1 MATSALKSP
10 VPHYSSNNH
19 RSKSILMW
27 ERLNRYKL
35 LIVLLIA
42 IVARLAIL
50 FAFPSVFAYSN
61 EGAEIHGS
69 VAYDE
74 YALNLLETGIYGRT
88 AGIPDSVLPPLYS
101 YVVAA
106 VYGLFGRSYLA
117 IGILHTLFDVLSIA
131 LLYDISRRLFP
142 KQLIENQTWGEWMGA
157 LAGLFFALYPY
168 LIFQNL
174 TLIDT
179 PLWILLLHLFVWLMI
194 LLRERD
200 LLDRQTLLI
209 AIAGGL
215 VLGVA
220 TLGRALLPP
229 LAILVALWF
238 LFRLSFKQTLLRL
251 LPVAIVSVL
260 VLLPWMVRGYQIY
273 GGFVAVALNSGEN
286 VYQGNNPQ
294 TVPYFRAGYDV
305 QWSSPPDDIP
315 ETDDRYIINNA
326 LMQAGLRYLRENPDK
341 IPELILV
348 KFQVYWN
355 VQVTPLK
362 NLRTG
367 EKLRLSDTGEVL
379 IITDEGSQTGVTDS
393 NSEYED
399 NSLFNVIGRNVHILY
414 FGGLWFLA
422 IIGTWLSRREWR
434 TISLLWFV
442 QISQTIMYVIFH
454 PSTRYRAPTD
464 PLLFVFSAYV
474 IVWVMAWWLARISNA
489 EK

>member
-1 MATSALKSP
+1 
-10 VPHYSSNNH
+10 
-19 RSKSILMW
+19 MW

-35 LIVLLIA
+35 LLVILIA
-42 IVARLAIL
+42 IVARLGIL
-50 FAFPSVFAYSN
+50 FAFPSVFAYSD

-88 AGIPDSVLPPLYS
+88 AGIPDSILPPLYS
-101 YVVAA
+101 YVVAGA
-106 VYGLFGRSYLA
+106 YGLFGRNYIV

-131 LLYDISRRLFP
+131 LLYDIARRLFP
-142 KQLIENQTWGEWMGA
+142 KPLTDKQTWGEWIGA
-157 LAGLFFALYPY
+157 LSGLFFALYPY

-179 PLWILLLHLFVWLMI
+179 PLWITLLHLFVWLMI
-194 LLRERD
+194 ILRGGES
-200 LLDRQTLLI
+200 LDRRTLLI
-209 AIAGGL
+209 AILAGI

-238 LFRLSFKQTLLRL
+238 TFRLSFKQTVLRL

-260 VLLPWMVRGYQIY
+260 ILVPWMMRGYQIY

-305 QWSSPPDDIP
+305 QWSSPPADIP

-326 LMQAGLRYLRENPDK
+326 LMQEGLRYLRENPDK
-341 IPELILV
+341 IPELALV

-367 EKLRLSDTGEVL
+367 ERLRLSDTGEVL
-379 IITDEGSQTGVTDS
+379 VLTDEGSHTGVTDS

-399 NSLFNVIGRNVHILY
+399 NSLFNVIGRNIHILY

-422 IIGTWLSRREWR
+422 IIGTWLSRHDWR
-434 TISLLWFV
+434 DVSLLWFV

-474 IVWVMAWWLARISNA
+474 IVWIMAWWLARHTKSCIFIDSNP
-489 EK
+489 